1 VSRTAVAPAGRTRL
15 AAPHRGWLFG
25 LLAAALLFPLFHWG
39 HIGPLDFWWW
49 MSATQLVLVLVAYG
63 TDAGA
68 RRAAAADLRTGLLRK
83 ISLGLLSAAVL
94 YVIFWAGN
102 QLVRELLPRAVGG
115 IASLYSLKGGAG
127 TARVALLIGLVIGP
141 GEELVWRGVIQRAFT
156 AQLGAVRGLLAATGL
171 YAVVH
176 LSSGNPMLILA
187 ALVCGLFWGLL
198 YQRTSSIA
206 LVVISHTAWDL
217 VVFLVAPFT

>member
-1 VSRTAVAPAGRTRL
+1 MGFVISL
-15 AAPHRGWLFG
+15 AMHRGWLLA
-25 LLAAALLFPLFHWG
+25 LLAAALLCPLFRWEHL
-39 HIGPLDFWWW
+39 GPLDFWWW
-49 MSATQLVLVLVAYG
+49 MSATQLSLLLVAFG

-68 RRAAAADLRTGLLRK
+68 RHAAAADLRTGLFRK

-94 YVIFWAGN
+94 YGIFWAGN
-102 QLVRELLPRAVGG
+102 LLVHALLPGAVGG
-115 IASLYSLKGGAG
+115 IASLYDLKGCAS
-127 TARVALLIGLVIGP
+127 TARVALLLGLVIGP

-156 AQLGAVRGLLAATGL
+156 ARLGAVGGLLAATGL

-187 ALVCGLFWGLL
+187 AVVCGLFWGLL
-198 YQRTSSIA
+198 YQRTGSIA

-217 VVFLVAPFT
+217 VVFLTLPLT